1 MHSSLCDIGRGLAR
15 LRHRFHLTAEHC
27 INDKGGYECENCRKE
42 IGCRRDILSGQ
53 KKRSEHDQR
62 NRKDGNKP
70 ENLLEFGNRK
80 IAGHLAGLTVHGE

>member
-1 MHSSLCDIGRGLAR
+1 MHSSLCDIGRGLAQLCYR
-15 LRHRFHLTAEHC
+15 LHLAAEHC
-27 INDKGGYECENCRKE
+27 IHDKSGHKGEKGRKD

-70 ENLLEFGNRK
+70 E
-80 IAGHLAGLTVHGE
+80 